1 MNISHTPTHAPTNAP
16 THTRKLPWSQELMA
30 EAKKHKKQKKVDY
43 SIMGMVS
50 LMSDWMID
58 FLQNNGFW
66 GVLLFSS

>member
-1 MNISHTPTHAPTNAP
+1 M
-16 THTRKLPWSQELMA
+16 SQELMA
-30 EAKKHKKQKKVDY
+30 EAKKHKKQGQVDY